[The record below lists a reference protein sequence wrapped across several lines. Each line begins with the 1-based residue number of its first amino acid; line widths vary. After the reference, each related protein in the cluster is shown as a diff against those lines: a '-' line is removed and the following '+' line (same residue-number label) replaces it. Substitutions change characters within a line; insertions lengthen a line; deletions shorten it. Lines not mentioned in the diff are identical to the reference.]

1 VVVTGEAVA
10 LRPAAA
16 LSLNLVLHE
25 LTTNAVKYGAL
36 SVPAGRVE
44 VSWRLEGP
52 AGARRLVLAWREAGS
67 PEARPPTGAA
77 LVAS

>member
-1 VVVTGEAVA
+1 VAVTGEAIA

-16 LSLNLVLHE
+16 VSLNLVLHE

-52 AGARRLVLAWREAGS
+52 AGARRHQ
-67 PEARPPTGAA
+67 TGAA
-77 LVAS
+77 SVAS